1 MVQAYFEDMKDI
13 LESIFKKMRVGGQV
27 WIVVSTSAYAGMEIP
42 VDVIIGEIGRRAGF
56 ELGGIQKLRDIR
68 KT

>member
-27 WIVVSTSAYAGMEIP
+27 WFVVSTSAYAGMEIP
-42 VDVIIGEIGRRAGF
+42 
-56 ELGGIQKLRDIR
+56 K
-68 KT
+68 